1 MKKISSILISCV
13 AALSL
18 QADIDVA
25 SGNWQMVGTG
35 VDWNLSEDSSLTS
48 DNFSI
53 IWYWD
58 NGKWRAFS
66 KDKNIKNIIQ
76 SISGLWGDYVKKG
89 RAFWIKAK
97 KDIRFIPYVPRME
110 SLPHTKGWHM
120 ISFIDWIDVGLLQI
134 FNNQPPLKAFFAYRD
149 RDGKWSYI
157 YRKNSDDIIGNL
169 KNVNPLEGLWS
180 YLENNISDNL
190 YMYSSHKTNENN
202 LANKTL
208 TLSNGL
214 ELTLD
219 QNGTVIS
226 NDANYSNMNWFVSY
240 SNNYAGK
247 IEIYNR
253 KNLYDLR
260 YYCEFENSSCQ
271 IDSFIHITGTISPNG
286 ISIIDSINDENV
298 SNLTLTISDY
308 KKEKQ
313 IVGDIKSIMDSIKK
327 LLSNGN
333 VSAQGVLDGAKAV
346 CLSYSN
352 NNDAKVVLAIVNILE
367 TLNSD
372 IVSQSFTIDGNP
384 LDANSYFKKMT
395 VVPNPSDLIKLSQSI
410 SSYPQNATN
419 LLETLANNLVSSAD
433 KLEDVSKDKN
443 YVFAYEGLNGKKLN
457 YVDITML
464 RSVMYLLAYK
474 LEFLSSYQ
482 LGTNEWLKPIK
493 EGNIE
498 YSKALANPAEFL
510 NSRTFFINPNQE
522 KLNKAKSL
530 LIKSL
535 QLYYGLLENKN
546 YDKGLYVK
554 SDDITTKNVKR
565 KVFQILQNLTGKTQ
579 YAILM
584 DDKIEQ
590 NWNEE
595 TQHLAR
601 KDVVEKYFINL
612 NNLFDANSTI
622 TINDFP
628 TFKYNG
634 VYNEN
639 ISKLYNEPRDS
650 SAKELE
656 LIYDQKPASPNH
668 INNIIL
674 KVIKEDGTVL
684 KGVNLLNELFKD

>member
-313 IVGDIKSIMDSIKK
+313 IVGDIKSIMNRFMMKIYQNSIM
-327 LLSNGN
+327 N
-333 VSAQGVLDGAKAV
+333 
-346 CLSYSN
+346 
-352 NNDAKVVLAIVNILE
+352 LAIV
-367 TLNSD
+367 
-372 IVSQSFTIDGNP
+372 VQ
-384 LDANSYFKKMT
+384 
-395 VVPNPSDLIKLSQSI
+395 I
-410 SSYPQNATN
+410 S
-419 LLETLANNLVSSAD
+419 
-433 KLEDVSKDKN
+433 
-443 YVFAYEGLNGKKLN
+443 
-457 YVDITML
+457 
-464 RSVMYLLAYK
+464 
-474 LEFLSSYQ
+474 
-482 LGTNEWLKPIK
+482 
-493 EGNIE
+493 
-498 YSKALANPAEFL
+498 
-510 NSRTFFINPNQE
+510 
-522 KLNKAKSL
+522 
-530 LIKSL
+530 
-535 QLYYGLLENKN
+535 
-546 YDKGLYVK
+546 
-554 SDDITTKNVKR
+554 
-565 KVFQILQNLTGKTQ
+565 
-579 YAILM
+579 
-584 DDKIEQ
+584 
-590 NWNEE
+590 
-595 TQHLAR
+595 
-601 KDVVEKYFINL
+601 
-612 NNLFDANSTI
+612 
-622 TINDFP
+622 
-628 TFKYNG
+628 
-634 VYNEN
+634 
-639 ISKLYNEPRDS
+639 
-650 SAKELE
+650 
-656 LIYDQKPASPNH
+656 
-668 INNIIL
+668 
-674 KVIKEDGTVL
+674 
-684 KGVNLLNELFKD
+684 